1 MDKLFDRLKKEPAI
15 DKFIEAFNSNNPTE
29 FSGVI
34 REFLG
39 QLLGLLAEESRPFFA
54 VFPTDLEAKKFQEE
68 LESLNIKCD
77 YLPAREKVYYD
88 IKVIDDK
95 IMKDRLAVFKDII
108 DGNVTIIT
116 LSLYT
121 LYDFNLSLDFYK
133 KRTLHFKKSDRYDFD
148 DLVKL
153 LIAAGYKREAEVE
166 SRGDFSLRGG
176 ILDVFPVC
184 EDDIVRIEFFDDEVD
199 TIRLVDTE
207 SRLSKE
213 YVEEASIFPSEE
225 LILDSNIR
233 EHIISKIES
242 ELSKTEEKEYNKK
255 FKKILEELKEETYS
269 GEREIL
275 FSYFPDDLKV
285 RTFDLVKDFN
295 ILFIYNE
302 LSKKELL
309 SFYEYLDMEYEHLLS
324 SYEVMDKTL
333 YDDRLFDP
341 TGVKEFKDR
350 AFYVSG
356 LSQNIDGIK
365 SIELKVKSVPKYGRE
380 FNEIFNDITEFEN
393 DGYKIY
399 ITASDDV
406 KKKTL
411 ESEFLDA
418 GISFTYEDKDDSN
431 IVFVNR
437 NISSG
442 FSLPTSKFVLFG
454 DLNIFGFAG
463 KRTLKKKRKSSSKLR
478 IQDINVG
485 DYVIHED
492 HGVGEYNGVKTLT
505 IKDVKKDYLEIL
517 YKDKDKLYV
526 PVENINQIDKYTSK
540 EGAKPRIYRLDSIQ
554 WKRTKEKTKSAVHQ
568 MARELIELYAKRSQ
582 KKGFSFSKDGDW
594 QHQFEDS
601 FKYVETDGQL
611 IAIDQIKADME
622 SEQPMD
628 RLLLG
633 DVGYGKTEVALRA
646 AFKAIMDGKQ
656 VAMLTPTTLL
666 AEQHTKTAR
675 ERFKNFPVRI
685 RNLSRFRSQK
695 EIKATIKGVNEGT
708 VDFVIGT
715 HRLLSSDVKFKD
727 LGLLIV
733 DEEQR
738 FGVKHKEKIKSM
750 SENIDVLTLSATP
763 IPRTLSMSLSGIR
776 SMSVIDEPPLNRI
789 PVQTYV
795 LEYNDNIIRS
805 AIIKEINR
813 GGQVFFLY
821 NDVRT
826 MDFMKERLERLV
838 PEAKFFTA
846 NGQMPER
853 QLEDVFYNFE
863 NHKADVLVTSTIIE
877 TGMDVPNVNTL
888 IVYNSDRFGLS
899 TLYQLRGRV
908 GRSSRLAYAYF
919 TYDKTNSLSEKA
931 VKRLMAMKEFTDF
944 GSGYKIA
951 MRDLELRGA
960 GNVLGLSQSGH
971 MAEVGYELYMK
982 YLNVA
987 INELNGKP
995 VLKEVNT
1002 KVDLSIESAIP
1013 KGFLD
1018 DTNLKM
1024 DIYRRISSLNT
1035 FSDVHNMEDEIVDR
1049 FGDLPVELSNLMNI
1063 GLIKNIA
1070 SKHFVR
1076 SIIQNKNIIRV
1087 EYETEMLDIID
1098 MNNFVNKFGDDA
1110 KIESGLPIIRL
1121 KVRDDDPIK
1130 TVYKFFKSGF
1140 DVKEA

>member
-15 DKFIEAFNSNNPTE
+15 DKFVRAFDSKEPLE
-29 FSGVI
+29 LSGVI
-34 REFLG
+34 KGFLG
-39 QLLGLLAEESRPFFA
+39 QLLGILAEDSRPFFA

-68 LESLNIKCD
+68 LESFNINCD

-108 DGNVTIIT
+108 DEGVKVVT

-121 LYDFNLSLDFYK
+121 LYDYNLSLEFYK
-133 KRTLHFKKSDRYDFD
+133 NRTLHFKKFDRYDFD
-148 DLVKL
+148 DLVRL
-153 LIAAGYKREAEVE
+153 LISAGYKREAEVE

-176 ILDVFPVC
+176 ILDIFPVC

-213 YVEEASIFPSEE
+213 YVEEKSVFPCEE
-225 LILDSNIR
+225 LILDGEIKNY
-233 EHIISKIES
+233 IISQIES
-242 ELSKTEEKEYNKK
+242 ELSKVDEKEYYKK
-255 FKKILEELKEETYS
+255 FKKIIEELSEDSYS

-275 FSYFPDDLKV
+275 FSYFPKDLKL

-302 LSKKELL
+302 FLKKELL

-324 SYEVMDKTL
+324 SYEVLDKNL
-333 YDDRLFDP
+333 YCDRLFDP
-341 TGVKEFKDR
+341 TCVKEFRDR
-350 AFYVSG
+350 AFYISQ
-356 LSQNIDGIK
+356 LKQNIPGIE
-365 SIELKVKSVPKYGRE
+365 SVELKVNPVPKYGRE
-380 FNEIFNDITEFEN
+380 FDEIFKDISDYDN

-399 ITASDDV
+399 VTASDDV

-411 ESEFLDA
+411 ETEFLDA
-418 GISFTYEDKDDSN
+418 GITFTYDDKDDFN
-431 IVFVNR
+431 IVFVKK

-442 FSLPTSKFVLFG
+442 FSLPNIKLILFG
-454 DLNIFGFAG
+454 DLNVFGFAG
-463 KRTLKKKRKSSSKLR
+463 KRTAKKKRKSSSKLR

-485 DYVIHED
+485 DFVIHEE
-492 HGVGEYNGVKTLT
+492 HGVGQYNGVKTLT

-540 EGAKPRIYRLDSIQ
+540 DGAKPKIYRLDSIQ
-554 WKRTKEKTKSAVHQ
+554 WKRAKEKTKNAVSQ
-568 MARELIELYAKRSQ
+568 MARELIELYAKRSR

-622 SEQPMD
+622 SDQPMD

-695 EIKATIKGVNEGT
+695 EIKATIKGVNDGS

-715 HRLLSSDVKFKD
+715 HRLLSNDVKFKD

-821 NDVRT
+821 NDVKT
-826 MDFMKERLERLV
+826 MEFMKERLERLV
-838 PEAKFFTA
+838 PEARFFIA

-863 NHKADVLVTSTIIE
+863 NHSADVLVTSTIIE

-982 YLNVA
+982 YLNLA
-987 INELNGKP
+987 INEINGKP
-995 VLKEVNT
+995 VQKEVNT
-1002 KVDLSIESAIP
+1002 KVDLAVESAIP
-1013 KGFLD
+1013 NGFLE

-1024 DIYRRISSLNT
+1024 EIYRKISSLNT
-1035 FSDVHNMEDEIVDR
+1035 FDKMHALTDEIIDR
-1049 FGDLPVELSNLMNI
+1049 FGDLPAELTNLMNI
-1063 GLIKNIA
+1063 GLIKNIG
-1070 SKHFVR
+1070 SNHFVK

-1098 MNNFVNKFGDDA
+1098 MNNFVNTFGDDA

-1121 KVRDDDPIK
+1121 KVRNDPFK